1 MRKVSL
7 ADRKLRYSKQ
17 RNNEWVVMGVL
28 NFDLYLC
35 RLGVERKDELI
46 FELTVK
52 GNLRRFVFKADNP
65 ISYDNWIA
73 AISLA
78 LDSSLG
84 KQKSL
89 VGPSLKEFWRVD

>member
-7 ADRKLRYSKQ
+7 VDRKLRYSKQ

-46 FELTVK
+46 FELTV
-52 GNLRRFVFKADNP
+52 
-65 ISYDNWIA
+65 
-73 AISLA
+73 
-78 LDSSLG
+78 
-84 KQKSL
+84 
-89 VGPSLKEFWRVD
+89 